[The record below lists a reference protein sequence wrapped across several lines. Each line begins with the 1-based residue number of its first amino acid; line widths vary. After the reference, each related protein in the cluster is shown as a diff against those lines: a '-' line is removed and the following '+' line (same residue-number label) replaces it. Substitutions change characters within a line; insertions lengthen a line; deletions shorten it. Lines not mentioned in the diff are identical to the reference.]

1 MAIVSKKNMPT
12 QVRDDIQSILS
23 YNGIFSRRLAR
34 LEQISNQMQQLE
46 WKMLKGS
53 AANASIRTDAPPK
66 K

>member
-1 MAIVSKKNMPT
+1 MPT

-23 YNGIFSRRLAR
+23 HNGIFSRRLAR
-34 LEQISNQMQQLE
+34 LEEISNQMKQIE

-53 AANASIRTDAPPK
+53 EPSAFIGPQLPPK